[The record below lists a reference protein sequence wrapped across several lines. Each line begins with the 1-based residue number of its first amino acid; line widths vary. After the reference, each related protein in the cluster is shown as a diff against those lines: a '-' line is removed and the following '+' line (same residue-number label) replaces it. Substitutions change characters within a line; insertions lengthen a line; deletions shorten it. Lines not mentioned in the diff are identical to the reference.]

1 MKVDSGVPMDQAE
14 TMYKNLFKE
23 LDKWIKSQSKMIE
36 RKGEVKL
43 KKDICNFALIIKV
56 LIQM

>member
-1 MKVDSGVPMDQAE
+1 MKVDSGVPMDQAK

-36 RKGEVKL
+36 RKGEVKFN
-43 KKDICNFALIIKV
+43 KDMCNFALIIKV
-56 LIQM
+56 FMQM